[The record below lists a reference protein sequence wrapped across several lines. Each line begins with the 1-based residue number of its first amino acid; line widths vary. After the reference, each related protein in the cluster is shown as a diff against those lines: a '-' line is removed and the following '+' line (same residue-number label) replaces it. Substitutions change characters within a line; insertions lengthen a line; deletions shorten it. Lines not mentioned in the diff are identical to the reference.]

1 MGVTRRAEIKRAT
14 AETEIAL
21 SLDLDGSGRAD
32 VVTGV
37 GFLDHMLTLFARHG
51 IFDLTVRC
59 QGDLHVDQHHT
70 VEDVG
75 ICLGQAVAEAVG
87 DKRGIVRYGT
97 FTVPMDESLVMAS
110 LDLSG
115 RAYLVCDLDLRNRR
129 IGDFDAELVP
139 EFFRAVSGNARMN
152 LHVHQ
157 FYGDN
162 AHHIAEAAFKA
173 FARALDAATRLDERV
188 SGVPSTKGTL

>member
-1 MGVTRRAEIKRAT
+1 MARAATINRPT
-14 AETEIAL
+14 AETRISLAL
-21 SLDLDGSGRAD
+21 TLDGTGQAD
-32 VVTGV
+32 IATGV

-51 IFDLTVRC
+51 LMDLTVRC

-75 ICLGQAVAEAVG
+75 ICLGKAIAEAVG

-97 FTVPMDESLVMAS
+97 FTVPMDESLVMVS

-115 RAYLVCDLDLRNRR
+115 RSYTVCSLDTRNRK
-129 IGDFDAELVP
+129 IGEFDAELAP
-139 EFFRAVSGNARMN
+139 EFFRAVAANARMN

-162 AHHIAEAAFKA
+162 AHHIVEAPFKA
-173 FARALDAATRLDERV
+173 FARALDAATRVDDR
-188 SGVPSTKGTL
+188 